1 MNDNLSRLLA
11 AVAIVIAIGG
21 YFFPVAVSSHIL
33 GGVTNYDEVDA
44 TAIRVGGTNGSRV
57 GPVIVGTAAII
68 GASTVT
74 ATTSAAFD
82 IAITGIVP
90 GDIVQAQ
97 LATSTTSTFAGWHIQ
112 TIVASSTAG
121 FATLTLTNLT
131 GANANPSVTGIAS
144 STSYQV
150 FHPAT
155 SVPGI

>member
-1 MNDNLSRLLA
+1 MNKQNIAIAVVALL
-11 AVAIVIAIGG
+11 AIGG
-21 YFFPVAVSSHIL
+21 YFFPVVVGSHL
-33 GGVTNYDEVDA
+33 FGGVTNYDEIDV
-44 TAIRVGGTNGSRV
+44 TAIKVGGTNGSRV
-57 GPVIVGTAAII
+57 GPIIVGTAAII

-112 TIVASSTAG
+112 TTVASSTAG

-150 FHPAT
+150 FHPVST
-155 SVPGI
+155 VPGG